1 MSVIHSI
8 TLHSIF
14 FSAELLF
21 NLVTGL
27 QHVESL
33 VNLTVLLFG
42 MLYTA
47 GLGRHVAWGESPL
60 KDTSP
65 LQQDEIL
72 EPKQTVECKV
82 THVQPSYEVDGPTR
96 QL

>member
-1 MSVIHSI
+1 M
-8 TLHSIF
+8 
-14 FSAELLF
+14 
-21 NLVTGL
+21 
-27 QHVESL
+27 
-33 VNLTVLLFG
+33 
-42 MLYTA
+42 
-47 GLGRHVAWGESPL
+47 RKKPL

>member
-1 MSVIHSI
+1 M
-8 TLHSIF
+8 
-14 FSAELLF
+14 
-21 NLVTGL
+21 
-27 QHVESL
+27 
-33 VNLTVLLFG
+33 NLTVLLFG

-47 GLGRHVAWGESPL
+47 GLGPHVESGKSPL

-72 EPKQTVECKV
+72 EPKKTVECKV
-82 THVQPSYEVDGPTR
+82 TRVQPSYEVNGSTR